1 MSSRKR
7 LLVVDDEKMFAD
19 FVVKTASDL
28 DYAALATNSGRD
40 FKEAFLAEAPDVI
53 VLDILMPD
61 EDGIELMQ
69 WLVKNGCRARIIICS
84 GYGSA
89 FANITK
95 ALGEHQ
101 SNLQISILA
110 KPVRLKELRAYLSET
125 PSADQIVS

>member
-1 MSSRKR
+1 MSGRKH
-7 LLVVDDEKMFAD
+7 LLVVDDEAMFAN
-19 FVVKTASDL
+19 FVVKVAGDL
-28 DYAALATNSGRD
+28 GYAAVATNSARD
-40 FKEAFLAEAPDVI
+40 FREAFLAEAPDVV

-61 EDGIELMQ
+61 EDGLELMQ

-89 FANITK
+89 YANMAK

-110 KPVRLKELRAYLSET
+110 KPVRLKELRACLAET
-125 PSADQIVS
+125 PGVGHIA